1 MGFCRQVGTEESV
14 ADWGDDNMTLKIQFV
29 ITGLG
34 GGGAERMLLKLLT
47 RIDRNTF
54 EPEVISLTQLV
65 EASEPLTKGFTD
77 IGVPVHSLGMRPG
90 VPDPR
95 KIFRLAKWFRKK
107 RPHLVSTWMYHAD
120 LIGGLAAKLAGNIPV
135 VWNIRHSNLES
146 LVNKNTTLLTAK
158 CCALLSKKL
167 PSKIICCGE
176 VPRTVHV
183 DKGYD
188 ASKIIVIPNG
198 FDLFKFER
206 DLVARFKVRQELGIP
221 QDAKTIGLIAR
232 FNPQKDHKNFISA
245 AALLKQYEPDSHFVL
260 CGEGISWENKEL
272 CGWIKE
278 FDLQSSFHLLGHRS
292 DIKELNSSFDIAT
305 SSSCGE
311 GFSNVLGEAM
321 ACEVPCVAT
330 NVGDSAL
337 IIGDTGKVV
346 PPRDSGSLAEAWR
359 AVLALTPEDREKLG
373 KEARKRIQNHF
384 SLAIVAQKYEDL
396 FLSVLGI
403 TSSKQLHSQGP

>member
-1 MGFCRQVGTEESV
+1 M
-14 ADWGDDNMTLKIQFV
+14 QFV

-65 EASEPLTKGFTD
+65 EASEPLTKGFND

-146 LVNKNTTLLTAK
+146 LVNKNTTLLTAR

-167 PSKIICCGE
+167 PAKIICCGE
-176 VPRTVHV
+176 VPRIVHV
-183 DKGYD
+183 ENGYD
-188 ASKIIVIPNG
+188 ASKMVVIPNG
-198 FDLFKFER
+198 FDLSSFKPNPGSRER
-206 DLVARFKVRQELGIP
+206 IRRQLGLPTDAVAVGLV
-221 QDAKTIGLIAR
+221 AR
-232 FNPQKDHKNFISA
+232 FNPQKDHKNFVCA
-245 AALLKQYEPDSHFVL
+245 AALLKRCEPDSHFVL
-260 CGEGISWENKEL
+260 CGEGISWENAEL

-278 FDLQSSFHLLGHRS
+278 FGLQSSFHLLGHRA
-292 DIKELNSSFDIAT
+292 DIMDLNCALDVAT
-305 SSSCGE
+305 SSSSCGE
-311 GFSNVLGEAM
+311 GFPNVLGEAM
-321 ACEVPCVAT
+321 ACEIPCVAT
-330 NVGDSAL
+330 DVGDSAL

-346 PPRDSGSLAEAWR
+346 PAGDSVALAEAWR
-359 AVLALTPEDREKLG
+359 TILALIPEDRTNLG
-373 KEARKRIQNHF
+373 IAARKRIQDHF
-384 SLAIVAQKYEDL
+384 SLAAVAQKYEDL
-396 FLSVLGI
+396 FLFVLGL
-403 TSSKQLHSQGP
+403 SSLRQLHSQGP